1 MTPRTLTIT
10 IASAGRETLA
20 RTLDSLDAMTIPP
33 GLAIDIV
40 VADDSRD
47 GKAAAS
53 VAGRARALL
62 PVTVLPVG
70 AGNVSL
76 ARNACLDAAT
86 GDILAFV
93 DDDEWVAHDWLERM
107 LAAWTELRA
116 DCLFGPVLPQ
126 YPNATPAWVKAANPL
141 YTDWGRRGRVVT
153 VGRCGNTLVRRS
165 LVESPAVRFD
175 PALGGVGGEDTDFF
189 SRLARRGAR
198 MVVTDDALV
207 FEDAPPHRLT
217 MRHFRERAVRKGQIY
232 ARFRAAQPEADA
244 LSRASFYAGAAAKTA
259 VALGA
264 AGLLVPL
271 DRARALRLAMRGW
284 MNLGKLRE
292 LARLEP
298 PRWT

>member
-1 MTPRTLTIT
+1 MRITVT
-10 IASAGRETLA
+10 IASTGRPTLA
-20 RTLDSLDAMTIPP
+20 RTLDSLDAMTRPP
-33 GLAIDIV
+33 GVELDV
-40 VADDSRD
+40 VIADDSRD
-47 GKAAAS
+47 GKAAAI
-53 VAGRARALL
+53 VAGRTSPIL
-62 PVTVLPVG
+62 PVTVLAVG

-93 DDDEWVAHDWLERM
+93 DDDEWVARDWLEKM
-107 LAAWTELRA
+107 LDAWSELGA

-126 YPNATPAWVKAANPL
+126 YPDTTPAWVKAADPL
-141 YTDWGRRGRVVT
+141 YTDWGPRGRVVT

-165 LVESPAVRFD
+165 LIESPVVRFD
-175 PALGGVGGEDTDFF
+175 PALGRVGGEDTDFF
-189 SRLARRGAR
+189 NRLARRGAR
-198 MVVTDDALV
+198 MLVTDDALV
-207 FEDAPPHRLT
+207 YEDAPPHRLT
-217 MRHFRERAVRKGQIY
+217 VRHFRERAVRKGQIY
-232 ARFRAAQPEADA
+232 ARFRTGQPETGA
-244 LSRASFYAGAAAKTA
+244 LSRAGFYAGAAAKTA